1 MVTVIIPTHIM
12 QELTYCIQRLDT
24 EVSWMGRIQ
33 VTEEDNYLVTNI
45 YLLEQEVGAAH
56 TDIAAEAVARILYES
71 IGDEGDLLYWVHSH
85 VNMQAFWSSVDVD
98 TIKAM
103 GRNGLCV
110 ASVFNKKGES
120 RHASCYPTQSPY
132 HHTPDLIYNDNIAH
146 TVGLPPTLVQTNKW
160 DTQLAAKVRTK
171 PVAAYVYQNYYGEA
185 YSPSTARNWEVPQ
198 KQHNGRKEPEDEGV
212 GLLGYGDRIEAQ
224 VLGMKLKEYKAIAY
238 GNDTQARLDLGDR
251 LEMAYNYGSFT
262 RFDAKGGH
270 SAY

>member
-1 MVTVIIPTHIM
+1 MGTVIIPTHII

-56 TDIAAEAVARILYES
+56 TDIDAEAVARILYES
-71 IGDEGDLLYWVHSH
+71 DGDEGDLLYWVHSH
-85 VNMQAFWSSVDVD
+85 ANMQAFWSSVDVD

-103 GRNGLCV
+103 GKNGLCV

-120 RHASCYPTQSPY
+120 RHASCYLTQSPY
-132 HHTPDLIYNDNIAH
+132 HHTTCLIYNDSIDH
-146 TVGLPPTLVQTNKW
+146 TIGLPPTMVQTNKW
-160 DTQLAAKVRTK
+160 DEQMKAKVRTK
-171 PVAAYVYQNYYGEA
+171 TVVASPYDYTMSNYRGHTPNDYTTPTKA
-185 YSPSTARNWEVPQ
+185 Q
-198 KQHNGRKEPEDEGV
+198 QEDGV

-262 RFDAKGGH
+262 RFDAKGGP